1 MSAMFISYSRFAGD
15 FVLRLTATL
24 QDNYGDVWID
34 QQSLMPA
41 SSWRQ
46 EIVEAITA
54 ANNFIA
60 ILPPW
65 RSLTPLSQPEFESGQ
80 ILSVVESPDRSYLLI
95 AISEG
100 PPTTGANPVVVR
112 SLNLDSLQH
121 QACAIAHRNLTRQ
134 EWNDLIGSEY
144 HYEKLC
150 PQYP

>member
-60 ILPPW
+60 ILPH
-65 RSLTPLSQPEFESGQ
+65 G
-80 ILSVVESPDRSYLLI
+80 
-95 AISEG
+95 
-100 PPTTGANPVVVR
+100 
-112 SLNLDSLQH
+112 
-121 QACAIAHRNLTRQ
+121 
-134 EWNDLIGSEY
+134 DL
-144 HYEKLC
+144 
-150 PQYP
+150 